1 MPLYEHVFISRQD
14 LSNTQA
20 EGLIEHFSTVLA
32 DNGGKVVE
40 NEYWGVK
47 TMAYKINKNRKGHY
61 AFLKSDAPAA
71 AVQEMERLM
80 RLHDDVMR
88 VLTVKVDKHEEG
100 PSTQMQKRDDRG
112 ERGDR
117 PDRGERGERPE
128 RGFGGDRG
136 DRGGFGG
143 DRGAFEVFGGFDV
156 VESAGD
162 GFGEQGFAVGDHGGF
177 LGIEGEDFA
186 FGAEDLAVDDEFA
199 IHVDHG
205 FDDTGVVA
213 FFFGDGAGHAHHGG
227 VHFGAFGV
235 AHFLAGAIDG
245 GGGAC

>member
-20 EGLIEHFSTVLA
+20 EGLIEHFSTVLS

-88 VLTVKVDKHEEG
+88 ILTIKVEAHGDG
-100 PSTQMQKRDDRG
+100 PSIQMQKRDERDR
-112 ERGDR
+112 D
-117 PDRGERGERPE
+117 
-128 RGFGGDRG
+128 GDRG

-143 DRGAFEVFGGFDV
+143 GERRERSFGDRPDRG
-156 VESAGD
+156 GD
-162 GFGEQGFAVGDHGGF
+162 RGDRPS
-177 LGIEGEDFA
+177 
-186 FGAEDLAVDDEFA
+186 FGAPRR
-199 IHVDHG
+199 
-205 FDDTGVVA
+205 
-213 FFFGDGAGHAHHGG
+213 
-227 VHFGAFGV
+227 
-235 AHFLAGAIDG
+235 
-245 GGGAC
+245 